1 MHIMVVDDEDDIIRL
16 TSAVLEM
23 NNHKITSACSG
34 NECLEKLNA
43 GIMPD
48 IILLDLMMPGISGY
62 ETCMKIKTDQRFKRI
77 PVIIFSAKSGR
88 DDIEYAYRL
97 GIDGYITKPFDPQ
110 DLLKQV
116 ERHVKALTGHVPD

>member
-23 NNHKITSACSG
+23 NNHKTTSACSG

-43 GIMPD
+43 GIVPD
-48 IILLDLMMPGISGY
+48 IILLYLMMPGISGY

-88 DDIEYAYRL
+88 DDIEHAYRF